1 MGQQTAREAVV
12 ATAEFSSPE
21 GLLGA
26 SHGSLAVLLTA
37 PGGNETPGVNDDSL
51 WLVKKLGLRKNK
63 SYTANYWLRWNSSS

>member
-21 GLLGA
+21 GLLGV

-37 PGGNETPGVNDDSL
+37 PGGKETPGVNDDSL
-51 WLVKKLGLRKNK
+51 WLVKKLGLRKNE
-63 SYTANYWLRWNSSS
+63 SYTANYWLQWNSSS